1 MWGVDTA
8 FEKRIKMIDPICGAD
23 SCRTKAV
30 AQALSE

>member
-8 FEKRIKMIDPICGAD
+8 FEKRIKMIDPIFGAD

-30 AQALSE
+30 VAAQSE